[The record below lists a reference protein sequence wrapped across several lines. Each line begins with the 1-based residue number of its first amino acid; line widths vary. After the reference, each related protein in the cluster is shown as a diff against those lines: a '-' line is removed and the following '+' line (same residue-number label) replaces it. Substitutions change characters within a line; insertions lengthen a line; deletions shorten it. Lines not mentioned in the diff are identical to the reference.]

1 MRGTAGDPG
10 DALMPGGS
18 RSGKD
23 ASSPTAGPDAGAH
36 SPSSESGESG
46 SKESERSGDEAPEA
60 AGSQTG
66 TGEQAGGED
75 VGGTASAIGAA
86 RAGGTP
92 EPATEEPS
100 EATSSTTA
108 EAGATSASSASSDPD
123 PGPAA
128 APAATR
134 TVGGSPP
141 VAAAAAAGDGGGGA
155 GTHADDV
162 PPNGRL
168 KKPML
173 AAAAIA
179 GAVLISVP
187 FLVAGQ
193 DDRKPEKEQTQNAAG
208 TVLDS
213 ERPVAPETYTSESPK
228 PSVKP
233 SEKKEKEKK
242 KETVRPSATPTLKVA
257 IAPPP
262 PPKAP
267 ATRPTATV
275 TAKAPPGTAASA
287 MNSLAK
293 NDPHGRHIC
302 YRAFVAEHGWQQPVC
317 DGTITGTTDQGKKIT
332 ALNIAVWNVEGSS
345 ANALLHDSGST
356 SGNAK
361 WAPNWTAIVADGKNN
376 YIGSSSK
383 GAPFLTGFAMNI
395 GNGSVCHT
403 AKMGGGGW
411 GPQICKNKRP
421 EYMFVGTTENDH
433 WFEAVRLTV

>member
-1 MRGTAGDPG
+1 
-10 DALMPGGS
+10 
-18 RSGKD
+18 
-23 ASSPTAGPDAGAH
+23 
-36 SPSSESGESG
+36 
-46 SKESERSGDEAPEA
+46 
-60 AGSQTG
+60 
-66 TGEQAGGED
+66 
-75 VGGTASAIGAA
+75 
-86 RAGGTP
+86 
-92 EPATEEPS
+92 
-100 EATSSTTA
+100 
-108 EAGATSASSASSDPD
+108 
-123 PGPAA
+123 
-128 APAATR
+128 
-134 TVGGSPP
+134 
-141 VAAAAAAGDGGGGA
+141 
-155 GTHADDV
+155 
-162 PPNGRL
+162 
-168 KKPML
+168 ML

-193 DDRKPEKEQTQNAAG
+193 NDRKPEKEQTQNAAG
-208 TVLDS
+208 TVLNS
-213 ERPVAPETYTSESPK
+213 ERPVSPETYTSESPK
-228 PSVKP
+228 PSVTP
-233 SEKKEKEKK
+233 SEKKKEKEKK
-242 KETVRPSATPTLKVA
+242 KETVRPSTTPTLKAA

-275 TAKAPPGTAASA
+275 TAKAPPGTAASV

-302 YRAFVAEHGWQQPVC
+302 YRAFVAGHGWQQPVC

-345 ANALLHDSGST
+345 ANALLHDPGST
-356 SGNAK
+356 GGNSK
-361 WAPNWTAIVADGKNN
+361 WAPNWTAVVADGKNN
-376 YIGSSSK
+376 YIGSSKK

-421 EYMFVGTTENDH
+421 EYMFVGTTANDH